1 MAQPSFEALSMDSTA
16 AGLVAQVCQDGVHT
30 RVICGGLGKSNLEK
44 MCRMCVSTVFGVT
57 NRTLVSS
64 SN

>member
-1 MAQPSFEALSMDSTA
+1 MDSTA

-44 MCRMCVSTVFGVT
+44 MCRMCVSTVFGVA